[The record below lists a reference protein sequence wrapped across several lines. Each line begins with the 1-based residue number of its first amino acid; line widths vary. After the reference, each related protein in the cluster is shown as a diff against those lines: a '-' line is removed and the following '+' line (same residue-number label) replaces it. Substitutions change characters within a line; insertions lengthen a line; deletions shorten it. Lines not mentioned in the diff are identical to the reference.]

1 MKILTAKQ
9 THEVDQFTIKHEPID
24 SINLMERA
32 ASAFTDV
39 FFEQVSPKKRVAVVC
54 GRGNNGGDGLAIA
67 RLLTNRHYEVKV
79 FVVQLQKDAS
89 EDFRINEKRL
99 QGLVE
104 IKSIDSD
111 SDISKLDAFDVIIDG
126 LFGSGLS
133 RPVEGLYA
141 QVIDEINRVN
151 AEVYA
156 IDIASGLFADQ
167 PTQHGAK
174 VQATCT
180 ISFQLPKLV
189 FFLPENAPYVGE
201 WQIVNIGLHEEGIAS
216 HDTSFY
222 CLDKDMVRSIVKP
235 RLKFDHKGSWGRV
248 MLMAGSYGKIGA
260 AILAAQAVMRAGA
273 GLLTMYIPTC
283 GYDIMQLAVPE
294 AMVELDEGDHFL
306 TTSPEFQSIDAV
318 GIGPGIGKEQETI
331 MSVIEAVRA
340 FEKPMVLDA
349 DALNII
355 SDHREILEMLP
366 AGSIITPHPKEFE
379 RLVGAWTNDFER
391 LEKQKALAREHQL
404 IVVVKGAHTTIV
416 TPASEVFFNS
426 TGNPGMATG
435 GCGDVLTGII
445 TSLLGQG
452 YSPEKAAIF
461 GVYIHGLSGDIA
473 AAEKGYE
480 AMIASDIVAF
490 LPHAYLKLNS

>member
-9 THEVDQFTIKHEPID
+9 THEVDQFTIQNEPID

-32 ASAFTDV
+32 ARAFTDV
-39 FFEQVSPKKRVAVVC
+39 FFEQVSPKNRVAVVS

-67 RLLTNRHYEVKV
+67 RLLINRHYEVKV
-79 FVVQLQKDAS
+79 FAIELQKDAS
-89 EDFRINEKRL
+89 ADFKNNEERL
-99 QGLVE
+99 RDLVK
-104 IKSIDSD
+104 IQSIDSEA
-111 SDISKLDAFDVIIDG
+111 DIPKFDEFDVIIDG

-141 QVIDEINRVN
+141 QVINEINN
-151 AEVYA
+151 AKAEVYA

-167 PTQHGAK
+167 PSKEGAK
-174 VQATCT
+174 VQANYT
-180 ISFQLPKLV
+180 ISFQLPKLG

-201 WQIVNIGLHEEGIAS
+201 WKIVNIGLHEEGIAS
-216 HDTSFY
+216 QNTSFY
-222 CLDKDMVRSIVKP
+222 YLDQDMARLVLKP

-248 MLMAGSYGKIGA
+248 LLMAGSYGKMGA
-260 AILAAQAVMRAGA
+260 AILAGQAVMRAGA

-294 AMVELDEGDHFL
+294 AMVELDDGDHFL
-306 TTSPEFQSIDAV
+306 TTSPEFQTFDAV

-355 SDHREILEMLP
+355 SEHHEILEMLP
-366 AGSIITPHPKEFE
+366 AGSIITPHPREFE
-379 RLVGAWTNDFER
+379 RLVGSWGNDFER
-391 LEKQKALAREHQL
+391 IEKQKALAREHQL

-416 TPASEVFFNS
+416 TPEADVYFNS

-435 GCGDVLTGII
+435 GSGDVLTGII

-452 YSPEKAAIF
+452 YAPREAAIL

-473 AAEKGYE
+473 ATKKGCE

-490 LPHAYLKLNS
+490 LPQAYLKLNS